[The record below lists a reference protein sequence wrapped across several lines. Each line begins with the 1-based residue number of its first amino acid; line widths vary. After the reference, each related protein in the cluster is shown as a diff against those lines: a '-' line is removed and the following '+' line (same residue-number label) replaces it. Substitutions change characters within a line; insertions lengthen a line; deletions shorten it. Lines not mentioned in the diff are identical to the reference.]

1 MTDDPFIAP
10 DRHSGSHTGSHSGGD
25 PSGRTPKPPLPRP
38 GMGALRARRG
48 EILRVDHA
56 GEYAAVQIYRAQR
69 AVFAAGRGREAIAA
83 DMAEMEAQE
92 QVHLDRFNALLTAEG
107 VRPTLMLPVWR
118 LAAQALGAGTA
129 LLGEKAAH
137 ACTEAVESVIEE
149 HYSEQVAE
157 TAGIDP
163 ALSAELARF
172 RDEELAHHDHAVAH
186 GSREAPAHRLLSAVI
201 KAGCRAAIRISER
214 V

>member
-1 MTDDPFIAP
+1 MPPEAEPTRGPRSPLA
-10 DRHSGSHTGSHSGGD
+10 R
-25 PSGRTPKPPLPRP
+25 PPLPRP
-38 GMGALRARRG
+38 GLGASRRRRG

-69 AVFAAGRGREAIAA
+69 AVFAGRPGHEAIAA
-83 DMAEMEAQE
+83 DMEEMEGQE

-129 LLGEKAAH
+129 LMGEKAAH

-149 HYSEQVAE
+149 HYAEQVAE
-157 TAGIDP
+157 TEGVDP

-201 KAGCRAAIRISER
+201 KAGCRVAIKVSER